1 MSATVPVL
9 ILNPLNEPMLKVL
22 VVDDFPLFR
31 RGVRDL
37 LVEGF
42 QHTKIGE
49 AGNSHEMLE
58 LLRRKPWDVAV
69 MDISMPG
76 MNGLDAL
83 KQVKQEFPDLPVL
96 ILSMYPEEQYAIRM
110 FKAGADGYLTK
121 VSAPEELVKAIKKVQ
136 GGGKYVSPSL
146 GEALAVTINPG
157 AEKNPHELLSD
168 REYQVL
174 CLIGSGKT
182 ISEIADKVNL
192 SVTTISTYRARILE
206 KMRMKTT
213 AELTRYAIQHELEE

>member
-1 MSATVPVL
+1 
-9 ILNPLNEPMLKVL
+9 MLKVL

-37 LVEGF
+37 VIEGF
-42 QHTKIGE
+42 PGAKIGE
-49 AGNSHEMLE
+49 AGNVHEMLQM
-58 LLRRKPWDVAV
+58 LRQTPWDVAV

-76 MNGLDAL
+76 VNGLEGL
-83 KQVKQEFPDLPVL
+83 KHVKREFSDLPVL
-96 ILSMYPEEQYAIRM
+96 ILSMHPEEQYAIRM

-121 VSAPEELVKAIKKVQ
+121 SGAPEELVKAIKKVH

-146 GEALAVTINPG
+146 GEALAFTVKPG
-157 AEKNPHELLSD
+157 AEKQPHELLSD

-182 ISEIADKVNL
+182 VSEIADGTNL
-192 SVTTISTYRARILE
+192 SITTISTYRARILE
-206 KMRMKTT
+206 KMRMKTN
-213 AELTRYAIQHELEE
+213 AELARYAIQQGLVE

>member
-1 MSATVPVL
+1 
-9 ILNPLNEPMLKVL
+9 MLKVL

-37 LVEGF
+37 VVEGF
-42 QHTKIGE
+42 HGAKIGE
-49 AGNSHEMLE
+49 AGNSYEMLD

-83 KQVKQEFPDLPVL
+83 KQVRQEFPNLPVL
-96 ILSMYPEEQYAIRM
+96 ILSMYPEDQYAIRM
-110 FKAGADGYLTK
+110 FKAGADGYLNK
-121 VSAPEELVKAIKKVQ
+121 SSAPEELVKAIKKVHE
-136 GGGKYVSPSL
+136 GGKYVSPSL
-146 GEALAVTINPG
+146 GEALAFTVNPG
-157 AEKNPHELLSD
+157 ADKDPHQLLSD
-168 REYQVL
+168 REYEVL

-182 ISEIADKVNL
+182 ISQIADSMNL

-206 KMRMKTT
+206 KMRMKTN
-213 AELTRYAIQHELEE
+213 AELARYAIQKSLVE

>member
-1 MSATVPVL
+1 
-9 ILNPLNEPMLKVL
+9 MLKVL
-22 VVDDFPLFR
+22 VADDFPLIR

-37 LVEGF
+37 LVEGI
-42 QHTKIGE
+42 QGVKIGE
-49 AGNSHEMLE
+49 AGNFHEMLD
-58 LLRRKPWDVAV
+58 LLRRKSWDVAV

-83 KQVKQEFPDLPVL
+83 KQMKQEFPDLPVL
-96 ILSMYPEEQYAIRM
+96 VFSMHPEEQYAIRM

-121 VSAPEELVKAIKKVQ
+121 VSAPEELVKAIKRVHQ
-136 GGGKYVSPSL
+136 GGKYVSPSL
-146 GEALAVTINPG
+146 GEALASTVKSG
-157 AEKNPHELLSD
+157 SEKPPHELLSD

-182 ISEIADKVNL
+182 VSQIADKANL

-206 KMRMKTT
+206 KMRMRTN
-213 AELTRYAIQHELEE
+213 AELTRYVIQQGLEE

>member
-1 MSATVPVL
+1 
-9 ILNPLNEPMLKVL
+9 MLKVL
-22 VVDDFPLFR
+22 VADDFPLIR

-42 QHTKIGE
+42 QGAKIGE
-49 AGNSHEMLE
+49 AGNFHEMLD

-96 ILSMYPEEQYAIRM
+96 IFSMHPEEQYAIRM

-121 VSAPEELVKAIKKVQ
+121 VSAPEELVKAIKKVHQ
-136 GGGKYVSPSL
+136 GGKYVSPSL
-146 GEALAVTINPG
+146 GEALAFTVKPG
-157 AEKNPHELLSD
+157 NEKPPHELLSD

-182 ISEIADKVNL
+182 VSEIADTTNL

-206 KMRMKTT
+206 KMRMKNN
-213 AELTRYAIQHELEE
+213 AELTRYAIQHGLEE

>member
-1 MSATVPVL
+1 
-9 ILNPLNEPMLKVL
+9 MLKVL
-22 VVDDFPLFR
+22 VADDFPLIR
-31 RGVRDL
+31 RGVREL

-42 QHTKIGE
+42 QGVKIGE
-49 AGNSHEMLE
+49 ASNFHEMLD

-83 KQVKQEFPDLPVL
+83 KQVKEEFPDLPVL
-96 ILSMYPEEQYAIRM
+96 IFSMHPEEQYAVRM

-121 VSAPEELVKAIKKVQ
+121 VSAPEELVKAITKVQ
-136 GGGKYVSPSL
+136 QGGKYVSPSL
-146 GEALAVTINPG
+146 GETLVFTVKSG
-157 AEKNPHELLSD
+157 SEKPPHELLSD

-182 ISEIADKVNL
+182 VSEIAGTTNL

-206 KMRMKTT
+206 KMRMKTN
-213 AELTRYAIQHELEE
+213 AELTRYVIQQRLEE

>member
-1 MSATVPVL
+1 
-9 ILNPLNEPMLKVL
+9 MLKVL
-22 VVDDFPLFR
+22 VADDFPLIR

-42 QHTKIGE
+42 QGAKIGE
-49 AGNSHEMLE
+49 AGDFHEMLD

-96 ILSMYPEEQYAIRM
+96 VFTMHPEEQYAIRM

-121 VSAPEELVKAIKKVQ
+121 VSAPEELVKAIKKVHE
-136 GGGKYVSPSL
+136 GGKYVSPSL
-146 GEALAVTINPG
+146 GEAFAFTVKSSN
-157 AEKNPHELLSD
+157 EKPPHELLSD

-174 CLIGSGKT
+174 RLIGSGKT
-182 ISEIADKVNL
+182 VSEIADTTNL

-206 KMRMKTT
+206 KMRMKTN
-213 AELTRYAIQHELEE
+213 AELTRYAIQHGLEE

>member
-1 MSATVPVL
+1 
-9 ILNPLNEPMLKVL
+9 MLKVL

-37 LVEGF
+37 LAEGF
-42 QHTKIGE
+42 QDVKIGE
-49 AGNSHEMLE
+49 AGNAHEMLE
-58 LLRRKPWDVAV
+58 LLRRKPWDLAV

-76 MNGLDAL
+76 MSGLDAL
-83 KQVKQEFPDLPVL
+83 KLVKQEFPDLPVL
-96 ILSMYPEEQYAIRM
+96 ILSMHPEEQYAIRL

-121 VSAPEELVKAIKKVQ
+121 SSAPEELVKAIKKVH
-136 GGGKYVSPSL
+136 GGGKYVSSSL
-146 GEALAVTINPG
+146 GEALAFTVKSG

-182 ISEIADKVNL
+182 VSEIADRTNL
-192 SVTTISTYRARILE
+192 SVTTISTYRTRILE
-206 KMRMKTT
+206 KMRMKTS
-213 AELTRYAIQHELEE
+213 AELTRYAIQQGLVE

>member
-1 MSATVPVL
+1 V
-9 ILNPLNEPMLKVL
+9 LKVL
-22 VVDDFPLFR
+22 VVDDSPLFR

-37 LVEGF
+37 AIEGF
-42 QHTKIGE
+42 HGAKIGE
-49 AGNSHEMLE
+49 AGNVYEMLD

-83 KQVKQEFPDLPVL
+83 KQVKQEFPNLPAL
-96 ILSMYPEEQYAIRM
+96 ILSMHPEEQYAIRM

-121 VSAPEELVKAIKKVQ
+121 VSAPEELVKAIKKVHQ
-136 GGGKYVSPSL
+136 GGKYVSPSL
-146 GEALAVTINPG
+146 GEAFAFTVKPG
-157 AEKNPHELLSD
+157 SEKPPHELLSD

-182 ISEIADKVNL
+182 VSEIADTTNL

-206 KMRMKTT
+206 KMRMKTN

>member
-1 MSATVPVL
+1 
-9 ILNPLNEPMLKVL
+9 MLKVL

-37 LVEGF
+37 LAEGF
-42 QHTKIGE
+42 QGVKIGE
-49 AGNSHEMLE
+49 AGNAHEMLE
-58 LLRRKPWDVAV
+58 LLRRKSWDVAV

-83 KQVKQEFPDLPVL
+83 KLVKQEFPDLPVL
-96 ILSMYPEEQYAIRM
+96 ILSMHPEEQYAIRL

-121 VSAPEELVKAIKKVQ
+121 SSAPEELVKAIKKVH
-136 GGGKYVSPSL
+136 GGGKYVSSSL
-146 GEALAVTINPG
+146 GETLAFTVKSG

-182 ISEIADKVNL
+182 VSEIADRTNL
-192 SVTTISTYRARILE
+192 SVTTISTYRTRILE
-206 KMRMKTT
+206 KMRMKTS
-213 AELTRYAIQHELEE
+213 AELTRYAIQEGLVE